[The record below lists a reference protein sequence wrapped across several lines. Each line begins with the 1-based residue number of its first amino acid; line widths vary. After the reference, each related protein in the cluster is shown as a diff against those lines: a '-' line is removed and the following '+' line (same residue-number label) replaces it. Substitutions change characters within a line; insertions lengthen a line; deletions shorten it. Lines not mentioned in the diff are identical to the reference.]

1 MNKGTNLRL
10 RLTKYK
16 SLNSHPGFIVCANW
30 AGKIITYKSL
40 LEFKAELMSLTLA
53 LIMITGISQCVSF
66 FSHLKD
72 LSLFLWILMCTAI
85 NQDTPKQW
93 QQRYKTCK
101 IVSSFNFCSCCCTN
115 TYLISVQK
123 VQSDYICIILRNFN
137 LKTSCWGAINIKAN
151 LWQLWYILWWF
162 WNRVLL

>member
-1 MNKGTNLRL
+1 MQTISANKKTWRL

-30 AGKIITYKSL
+30 TGKIITYKSL
-40 LEFKAELMSLTLA
+40 LEFKTELMSLTLA
-53 LIMITGISQCVSF
+53 LIMITGILQCVSF

-85 NQDTPKQW
+85 NQDIPKQW

-101 IVSSFNFCSCCCTN
+101 IFSSFNFCSCCCTN

-123 VQSDYICIILRNFN
+123 LCTKWLHLHYSKEF
-137 LKTSCWGAINIKAN
+137 
-151 LWQLWYILWWF
+151 
-162 WNRVLL
+162 